1 MKRNKT
7 NEEFAKELQEKR
19 PDLEQLSFY
28 VNAKTK
34 IKVRCKEC
42 SYEWLAF
49 PYNLFRQKACPTCSH
64 KHGNEI
70 QRTLLEDMLKEVYA
84 VHGDAIEY
92 ISGYINKKTNCKWLC
107 KYCGKIWKATPCNVI
122 NYKTGCPN
130 CSRKKGIE
138 KLITPLEKMLEL
150 VKETHGDSI
159 CYISGYKNLTT
170 KCKWLCKICNTTW
183 ETTPWHIIHT
193 KIGCPTCVRKKQ
205 WLPLEIM
212 LQKLKETWEGLIEYV
227 DGYKNLSVKCKFKC
241 TECGYIWEAVP
252 NNIIRGHGC
261 PICITSSMEKPVMEA
276 LRKKGIIPI
285 HNKGLE
291 GCYFN
296 NSRFPLRP
304 DFIIKTD
311 YGKLCIE
318 TDGKQHFKPMY
329 GEDMLKLQQEKDRYK
344 DKILKEQGFI
354 VIRVTSSSTRKWG
367 TNRHLILQ
375 ELLDLIEI
383 GIVINFEMFS
393 RYDFNID

>member
-1 MKRNKT
+1 
-7 NEEFAKELQEKR
+7 
-19 PDLEQLSFY
+19 
-28 VNAKTK
+28 
-34 IKVRCKEC
+34 
-42 SYEWLAF
+42 
-49 PYNLFRQKACPTCSH
+49 
-64 KHGNEI
+64 
-70 QRTLLEDMLKEVYA
+70 MLKQVKKRWGTLINYLS
-84 VHGDAIEY
+84 DY
-92 ISGYINKKTNCKWLC
+92 IRMKEKCKWKC
-107 KYCGKIWKATPCNVI
+107 NVCNNIWEATPSNIVQGS
-122 NYKTGCPN
+122 GCPI
-130 CSRKKGIE
+130 CAQKHRLE
-138 KLITPLEKMLEL
+138 KLRTSLEKMLEKL
-150 VKETHGDSI
+150 KNAHGGDI
-159 CYISGYKNLTT
+159 VYVSGYVNMIT
-170 KCKWLCKICNTTW
+170 KCKFLCIKCGTIW
-183 ETTPWHIIHT
+183 ETTPWKAIHT
-193 KIGCPTCVRKKQ
+193 KIGCPTCTRKNQ
-205 WLPLEIM
+205 WRPLEKM

-227 DGYKNLSVKCKFKC
+227 DGYKNISEKCKFKC

-276 LRKKGIIPI
+276 LHKKGIIPI

-383 GIVINFEMFS
+383 GIDKNGIINFEMFS
-393 RYDFNID
+393 RYDFNRD